1 MTFVPTPEVADRRR
15 GISRGPGSAPALPRI
30 PGTSDV
36 DSRGL
41 PRTREGFPGWNGSEL
56 KSGRISVNFSP
67 NGRWNSSGWHRPG
80 MARQGGSLKRTIV
93 LSQGTPTRD
102 MQFMCKLLIKAL
114 MDRFCD
120 RTSAEEFREVT
131 DRRRGISRGH
141 GSAPALL
148 RIPGTSDVDS
158 RELPRTP
165 EGFPGRNGSEW
176 NSGRISVN
184 FSPNGR
190 WSAGGWHRPG
200 MARQGGSPRSRIGAE
215 EFREVTDRRRG
226 ISWTEW
232 LRMEFWTHQR

>member
-1 MTFVPTPEVADRRR
+1 MAHVDFRPNSRRVAHVDFRLNSPGWRMLTFVPTPEVADRRR

-93 LSQGTPTRD
+93 LSQGIPTRD
-102 MQFMCKLLIKAL
+102 MQFMCQLLIKAL

-131 DRRRGISRGH
+131 DRRRGISRGR
-141 GSAPALL
+141 GS
-148 RIPGTSDVDS
+148 V
-158 RELPRTP
+158 PR
-165 EGFPGRNGSEW
+165 
-176 NSGRISVN
+176 N
-184 FSPNGR
+184 F
-190 WSAGGWHRPG
+190 A
-200 MARQGGSPRSRIGAE
+200 RSRIGAGAPE
-215 EFREVTDRRRG
+215 DSRNFGRR
-226 ISWTEW
+226 
-232 LRMEFWTHQR
+232 FA